1 MKYDIYDNFLSKED
15 HKTIYDMFVIEFS
28 HLKLNLNDCQSDDDK
43 SVYFTHS
50 FYYNFQGAS
59 ENFEK

>member
-1 MKYDIYDNFLSKED
+1 
-15 HKTIYDMFVIEFS
+15 MFVDWNFQW

-50 FYYNFQGAS
+50 FYYEGKVQVKILKN
-59 ENFEK
+59 ENLY